1 MKNRKAFTI
10 VELVIGAA
18 ILASILGFAISF
30 MRDTQRQGVKAT
42 VIATLRQEAQIL
54 LRAME
59 RDISGCLV
67 IPDGFDSNNIEK
79 FKPDYELGASPRF
92 KIAKENENNSENTP
106 IFDVAEDSV
115 SGEDITYSVDSDG
128 KCRRGG
134 IVVARYVKSINTEEG
149 NWENDTEQRGKV
161 MITVNMEAEVP
172 GFTDVAS
179 YTQSLMVSVRQL
191 QNLDSA
197 DKFKG
202 RNKHWRQ
209 HLEE

>member
-1 MKNRKAFTI
+1 MKRRKAFTI
-10 VELVIGAA
+10 VEIIIGAA
-18 ILASILGFAISF
+18 ILVSILGFAISF

-42 VIATLRQEAQIL
+42 MIATLRQEAQIL

-67 IPDGFDSNNIEK
+67 IPDGFDSDNIEK
-79 FKPDYELGASPRF
+79 FKPDYDLGASPRF
-92 KIAKENENNSENTP
+92 KIAKVNDSGENAP

-128 KCRRGG
+128 VCRRGG
-134 IVVARYVKSINTEEG
+134 IAVARYVKSIDTKEG
-149 NWENDTEQRGKV
+149 DWKNDTEQKGKV
-161 MITVNMEAEVP
+161 MITVIMEAKIP

-191 QNLDSA
+191 QNLDSVN
-197 DKFKG
+197 KFEG

>member
-10 VELVIGAA
+10 VEIIIGAA
-18 ILASILGFAISF
+18 ILVSILGFAISF

-42 VIATLRQEAQIL
+42 IIATLRQEAQIL

-92 KIAKENENNSENTP
+92 KIAKVNDNENAP
-106 IFDVAEDSV
+106 IFDVAESTV

-128 KCRRGG
+128 VCRRGG
-134 IVVARYVKSINTEEG
+134 QVVARYVKSINTEEG
-149 NWENDTEQRGKV
+149 DWENDTEQRGKV
-161 MITVNMEAEVP
+161 MITVNMEAKVP

-191 QNLDSA
+191 QNLDSL

>member
-1 MKNRKAFTI
+1 MKRRKAFTI
-10 VELVIGAA
+10 VEIIIGAA
-18 ILASILGFAISF
+18 ILVSILGFAISF
-30 MRDTQRQGVKAT
+30 MRDTQRQGAKAT
-42 VIATLRQEAQIL
+42 IIATLRQEAQIL

-79 FKPDYELGASPRF
+79 FKPDYELGPSPRF
-92 KIAKENENNSENTP
+92 KIAKENDSENTP
-106 IFDVAEDSV
+106 IFDVAESSV

-128 KCRRGG
+128 VCRRGG
-134 IVVARYVKSINTEEG
+134 QVVARYVKSINTEEG
-149 NWENDTEQRGKV
+149 DWENDTEQRGKV
-161 MITVNMEAEVP
+161 MITVTMEAEVP

-191 QNLDSA
+191 QNLDSL

>member
-30 MRDTQRQGVKAT
+30 IRDTQRQGVKAT

-92 KIAKENENNSENTP
+92 KIAKESDNSENTP
-106 IFDVAEDSV
+106 IFDVAESSV

-134 IVVARYVKSINTEEG
+134 QVVARYVKSINTEEG
-149 NWENDTEQRGKV
+149 DWENDTEQRGKV
-161 MITVNMEAEVP
+161 MITVNMESKVP

>member
-1 MKNRKAFTI
+1 MMNRKAFTL
-10 VELVIGAA
+10 VEIIIGAA

-92 KIAKENENNSENTP
+92 KIAKENDSSENTP

-134 IVVARYVKSINTEEG
+134 KVVARYVKSIDTKEG
-149 NWENDTEQRGKV
+149 NWKNDTEQRGKV
-161 MITVNMEAEVP
+161 MITVIMEAKIP
-172 GFTDVAS
+172 GFKEVAS

>member
-1 MKNRKAFTI
+1 MKRRKAFTI
-10 VELVIGAA
+10 VEIIIGAA
-18 ILASILGFAISF
+18 ILVFILGFAISF

-42 VIATLRQEAQIL
+42 IIATLRQEAQIL

-79 FKPDYELGASPRF
+79 FKPDYDLGTSPRF
-92 KIAKENENNSENTP
+92 KVAKVNGSSENTP
-106 IFDVAEDSV
+106 IFDVADSSV
-115 SGEDITYSVDSDG
+115 SGEDITYSVGSDG
-128 KCRRGG
+128 VCRRGG
-134 IVVARYVKSINTEEG
+134 QVVARYVKSINTEEG
-149 NWENDTEQRGKV
+149 DWKNDTEQRGKV
-161 MITVNMEAEVP
+161 MITVNMEAKVP

-179 YTQSLMVSVRQL
+179 YTQRLMVSVRQL
-191 QNLDSA
+191 QNLDSL

>member
-1 MKNRKAFTI
+1 MKSKKAFTI
-10 VELVIGAA
+10 VELIIGAA

-79 FKPDYELGASPRF
+79 FKPDYELGPSPRF
-92 KIAKENENNSENTP
+92 KIAKVNDSSENTP
-106 IFDVAEDSV
+106 IFDVADSSV
-115 SGEDITYSVDSDG
+115 SGEDITYSVGSDG
-128 KCRRGG
+128 VCRRGG
-134 IVVARYVKSINTEEG
+134 QVVARYVKSINTQEG
-149 NWENDTEQRGKV
+149 DWENDTEQRGKV

-172 GFTDVAS
+172 GFTEVAS

-191 QNLDSA
+191 QNLDSI

>member
-1 MKNRKAFTI
+1 MKKRKAFTI
-10 VELVIGAA
+10 VEIIIGAA
-18 ILASILGFAISF
+18 ILVSILGFAISF

-92 KIAKENENNSENTP
+92 KIAKVNDNENAP
-106 IFDVAEDSV
+106 IFDVAESTV

-128 KCRRGG
+128 VCRRGG
-134 IVVARYVKSINTEEG
+134 QVVARYVKSINTEEG
-149 NWENDTEQRGKV
+149 DWENDTEQKGKV
-161 MITVNMEAEVP
+161 IITVNMEAKVP

-191 QNLDSA
+191 QNLDSL

>member
-1 MKNRKAFTI
+1 MKKRKAFTI
-10 VELVIGAA
+10 VELVIAAA

-30 MRDTQRQGVKAT
+30 IRDTQRQGVKAT

-92 KIAKENENNSENTP
+92 KIAKESDNGENAP
-106 IFDVAEDSV
+106 IFDVAESTV

-134 IVVARYVKSINTEEG
+134 VVVARYVKSINTEEG

-161 MITVNMEAEVP
+161 MITVNMEAKVP
-172 GFTDVAS
+172 GFKEVAS

>member
-1 MKNRKAFTI
+1 MKRRKAITI
-10 VELVIGAA
+10 VEIIIGAA
-18 ILASILGFAISF
+18 ILVSILGFAISF

-42 VIATLRQEAQIL
+42 MIATLRQEAQIL

-79 FKPDYELGASPRF
+79 FKPDYDLGASPRF
-92 KIAKENENNSENTP
+92 KVAKVNESSENTP
-106 IFDVAEDSV
+106 IFDVAESSV
-115 SGEDITYSVDSDG
+115 SGEDVTYSVGSDG
-128 KCRRGG
+128 VCRRGG
-134 IVVARYVKSINTEEG
+134 QVVARYVKSIDTKEG
-149 NWENDTEQRGKV
+149 DWENDTEQKGKV
-161 MITVNMEAEVP
+161 MITVKMEAKVP

-179 YTQSLMVSVRQL
+179 YAQSLMVSVRQL
-191 QNLDSA
+191 QNLDSL

>member
-1 MKNRKAFTI
+1 MKRRKAFTI
-10 VELVIGAA
+10 VEIIIGSA
-18 ILASILGFAISF
+18 ILVSILGFAISF

-67 IPDGFDSNNIEK
+67 IPDGFDSDNIEK
-79 FKPDYELGASPRF
+79 FKPDYDLGASPRF
-92 KIAKENENNSENTP
+92 KVAKVNESSENTP

-115 SGEDITYSVDSDG
+115 SGEDVTYSVDGDG
-128 KCRRGG
+128 VCRRGG
-134 IVVARYVKSINTEEG
+134 IVVARYVKSIDTKEG
-149 NWENDTEQRGKV
+149 DWENDTEQKGKV
-161 MITVNMEAEVP
+161 MITVKMEAKVP

-191 QNLDSA
+191 QNLDST

>member
-1 MKNRKAFTI
+1 MKKRKAFTI
-10 VELVIGAA
+10 VEIIIGAA
-18 ILASILGFAISF
+18 ILVSILGFAISF

-42 VIATLRQEAQIL
+42 IIATLRQEAQIL

-92 KIAKENENNSENTP
+92 KIAKVNDNENAP
-106 IFDVAEDSV
+106 IFDVAESSV

-128 KCRRGG
+128 VCRRGG
-134 IVVARYVKSINTEEG
+134 QVVARYVKNINTEEG
-149 NWENDTEQRGKV
+149 DWENDTEQKGKV
-161 MITVNMEAEVP
+161 IITVNMEAKVP

-191 QNLDSA
+191 QNLDSL

-202 RNKHWRQ
+202 RNKYWRQ

>member
-1 MKNRKAFTI
+1 MKRRKAFTI
-10 VELVIGAA
+10 VEIIIGAA
-18 ILASILGFAISF
+18 ILVFILGFAISF

-42 VIATLRQEAQIL
+42 IIATLRQEAQIL

-79 FKPDYELGASPRF
+79 FKPDYDLGTSPRF
-92 KIAKENENNSENTP
+92 KVAKVNGSSENTP
-106 IFDVAEDSV
+106 IFDVADSSV

-128 KCRRGG
+128 VCRRGG
-134 IVVARYVKSINTEEG
+134 QAVARFVKSINTEEG
-149 NWENDTEQRGKV
+149 DWENDTEQKGKV
-161 MITVNMEAEVP
+161 MITVKMEAKVP

-191 QNLDSA
+191 QNLDST

>member
-10 VELVIGAA
+10 VEIIIGAA
-18 ILASILGFAISF
+18 ILVSILGFAISF

-92 KIAKENENNSENTP
+92 KIAKVNDNENAP
-106 IFDVAEDSV
+106 IFDVAESTV

-128 KCRRGG
+128 VCRRGG
-134 IVVARYVKSINTEEG
+134 QVVARYVKSINTEEG
-149 NWENDTEQRGKV
+149 DWENDTEQRGKV
-161 MITVNMEAEVP
+161 MITVNMESKVP

-191 QNLDSA
+191 QNLDSL

>member
-10 VELVIGAA
+10 VEIIIGAA
-18 ILASILGFAISF
+18 ILVSILGFAISF

-42 VIATLRQEAQIL
+42 IIATLRQEAQIL

-92 KIAKENENNSENTP
+92 KIAKVNDNENAP
-106 IFDVAEDSV
+106 IFDVAESSV

-128 KCRRGG
+128 VCRRGG
-134 IVVARYVKSINTEEG
+134 QVVARYVKNINTEEG
-149 NWENDTEQRGKV
+149 DWENDTEQKGKV
-161 MITVNMEAEVP
+161 IITVNMEAKVP

-191 QNLDSA
+191 QNLDSL

-202 RNKHWRQ
+202 RNKYWRQ

>member
-1 MKNRKAFTI
+1 
-10 VELVIGAA
+10 
-18 ILASILGFAISF
+18 
-30 MRDTQRQGVKAT
+30 
-42 VIATLRQEAQIL
+42 
-54 LRAME
+54 ME

-67 IPDGFDSNNIEK
+67 IPDGFDSDNIEK
-79 FKPDYELGASPRF
+79 FKPDYDLGASPRF
-92 KIAKENENNSENTP
+92 KIAKVNDSGENAP

-128 KCRRGG
+128 VCRRGG
-134 IVVARYVKSINTEEG
+134 IAVARYVKSIDTKEG
-149 NWENDTEQRGKV
+149 DWENDTEQKGKV
-161 MITVNMEAEVP
+161 MITVIMEAKIP

-191 QNLDSA
+191 QNLDSS